1 MKCIWFYATIDTGI
15 TQQRKFMN
23 DLNEAKT
30 KAAAAYNAASDLFD
44 HPANTFWDRFGRNT
58 INRLN
63 LKLGASVLD
72 VCCGSGA
79 SALPAAEQVGPGGR
93 VVGVDVAEKLL
104 NLASAKAQNKGLN
117 NVEFRVGDMLNTG
130 FADASFDAVVCVFGI
145 FFVPD
150 IPAAIRELWR
160 VLRPGGKLA
169 ITTWGPDFFEP
180 ANSVFWS
187 AVRDVKPELY
197 KGFNPWDRIAQPS
210 TLSEIFTEAG
220 VPEPMIVDE
229 QGTHPVASPEDWWTT
244 LLGSGYRGTIEQM
257 EPEMVEHVR
266 QVNNSFISNT
276 QIRAVQANVLY
287 AVVEKF

>member
-1 MKCIWFYATIDTGI
+1 MTY
-15 TQQRKFMN
+15 
-23 DLNEAKT
+23 LNEANT

-44 HPANTFWDRFGRNT
+44 HPANTFWERFGRNT
-58 INRLN
+58 INRLD
-63 LKLGASVLD
+63 LKPGASVLD

-79 SALPAAEQVGPGGR
+79 SALPAAEQVGPTGQVIGI
-93 VVGVDVAEKLL
+93 DVAEKLL
-104 NLASAKAQNKGLN
+104 GLAGAKATSQSLD
-117 NVEFRVGDMLNTG
+117 NVEFRLGDMLDTG

-180 ANSVFWS
+180 ANSVFWN

-197 KGFNPWDRIAQPS
+197 KGFNPWDRISEPS
-210 TLSEIFTEAG
+210 TLSAIFIEAG
-220 VPEPMIVDE
+220 VPEPLIVAE
-229 QGTHPVASPEDWWTT
+229 QGTHPIASSEDWWTT

-257 EPEMVEHVR
+257 EPELVEYVR
-266 QVNNSFISNT
+266 LENHSFISNA
-276 QIRAVQANVLY
+276 QIQEVQANVLY
-287 AVVEKF
+287 AVAEKF

>member
-1 MKCIWFYATIDTGI
+1 MS
-15 TQQRKFMN
+15 
-23 DLNEAKT
+23 DLNEAKI

-44 HPANTFWDRFGRNT
+44 HPANTFWDRFGSST
-58 INRLN
+58 INRLD
-63 LKLGASVLD
+63 LKPGASVLD

-79 SALPAAEQVGPGGR
+79 SALPAAEQVGHTGQVIGI
-93 VVGVDVAEKLL
+93 DVAEKLL
-104 NLASAKAQNKGLN
+104 NLASTKAQNKNLN
-117 NVEFRVGDMLNTG
+117 NVEFRLGDMLDTG

-180 ANSVFWS
+180 ANSVFWN

-197 KGFNPWDRIAQPS
+197 KGFNPWDRISEPS
-210 TLSEIFTEAG
+210 TLSAILKEGG
-220 VPEPMIVDE
+220 VSEPSIMAE
-229 QGTHPVASPEDWWTT
+229 QAAHPIASPEDWWTT

-257 EPEMVEHVR
+257 EPDMVEYVR
-266 QVNNSFISNT
+266 QASHTFISDARI
-276 QIRAVQANVLY
+276 QKVQANVLY
-287 AVVEKF
+287 AVAEKF